1 VELNIQ
7 IGEKTM
13 DEYKAI
19 MKLIDQKLAED
30 EMRIEFLRGEND
42 GLRER
47 CQKLEEKNLALEL
60 EVRRQDGVISELK
73 AKIKELKGDCNNV
86 RHHENG

>member
-1 VELNIQ
+1 
-7 IGEKTM
+7 M

-47 CQKLEEKNLALEL
+47 CQKLEEKNFALEL
-60 EVRRQDGVISELK
+60 EVRRQDGVIQELK
-73 AKIKELKGDCNNV
+73 SKDIIKKLEGD
-86 RHHENG
+86 EE

>member
-1 VELNIQ
+1 ME
-7 IGEKTM
+7 
-13 DEYKAI
+13 EYKAI

-47 CQKLEEKNLALEL
+47 CQKLEEKNFALEL
-60 EVRRQDGVISELK
+60 EVRRQDGVIQDMKMELK
-73 AKIKELKGDCNNV
+73 VAKNDTD
-86 RHHENG
+86 